1 MVVETKRSFCRFCHA
16 SCAMVVEVEDDKIV
30 SVRGDKED
38 HLFHG
43 YTCIKGRQLPDMHN
57 LPDRMITSKIR
68 QPDGSFRDIA
78 TADALKLAGER
89 MKKMVEEHG
98 PHSVAVYCGT
108 NAFQN
113 SAVLGTS
120 YAFAQGIGSRNWYT
134 SVTVDQPAKVF
145 TTARYGMWM
154 GGGNAFTDSDVAMF
168 VGNNPIVSHYSGGM
182 PTSSPSR
189 GLRDA
194 LDRGLKLIVADP
206 RVSDMGKLAHVYL
219 PVKPGE
225 DPALLAGMLN
235 VIFEEK
241 LYDQNFVAAHV
252 DGLEEL
258 EAAVKPMTPEVA
270 AKRAG
275 VDKDELIRAAR
286 MFAGANKGRVVT
298 GTGPEMAGNGTLTE
312 YLVASLNILCAR
324 FNQEGERVSA
334 PMVFNPMSGLS
345 KKAQVAPKMPTFGEG
360 FAKSRIRGLGVL
372 GKEMPCNVLADE
384 ILTPGEGQIKALISI
399 GGNPE
404 IAFPDQQK
412 VRRALDKCELF
423 IQVDPWMSASAKRAD
438 MILAPS
444 MCLEREDINNVSDAF
459 TEEAYAHYTEAMVPP
474 PGDTMDEYEMV
485 WWLAKHMGIEMNF
498 PGGPVSMEECPDK
511 ATVLDLISEGS
522 LLKPSKAKA
531 DAAALERKGAAIT
544 YDELHPVV
552 GPADPE
558 AQEKFDLNAGA
569 MPSELMDYASNDP
582 AVDGFDFRL
591 ISRRS
596 RHRYNSNGHT
606 FPKLVAKMPTN
617 PAFFNPGDLAAAG
630 IEDGAIIEITSPTA
644 SIFGLARADEKVRPG
659 VISMSHAFGD
669 SEAGKDEVMTRGGS
683 TNRLLSDD
691 SNIDPITGQALQSA
705 IPVRV
710 SAA

>member
-1 MVVETKRSFCRFCHA
+1 MTVESKRTFCRFCHA
-16 SCAMVVEVEDDKIV
+16 SCAMIVEVENDKIL
-30 SVRGDKED
+30 SVKGDKED

-43 YTCIKGRQLPDMHN
+43 YTCIKGRQMTDMHN
-57 LPDRMITSKIR
+57 LPERMITSKIR
-68 QPDGSFRDIA
+68 QPDGSLKDIA
-78 TADALKLAGER
+78 TADALKLIGEK
-89 MKKMVEEHG
+89 MKIMVAEHG

-113 SAVLGTS
+113 SAMLGTA
-120 YAFAQGIGSRNWYT
+120 YAFTQGIGSRNFYT

-145 TTARYGMWM
+145 TTARYGTWM
-154 GGGNAFTDSDVAMF
+154 GGGNAFTESDVAMF
-168 VGNNPIVSHYSGGM
+168 VGNNPIVSHYSSGM

-194 LDRGLKLIVADP
+194 LERGLKLIVADP
-206 RVSDMGKLAHVYL
+206 RVNEMGKLAHIHL

-235 VIFEEK
+235 VIFAEK

-252 DGLEEL
+252 DGVEEL
-258 EAAVKPMTPEVA
+258 EAAVKPITPDIA

-275 VDKDELIRAAR
+275 VDKDQLIAAAR

-324 FNQEGERVSA
+324 FNQEGEKVSA
-334 PMVFNPMSGLS
+334 PMVFNPLMGGP
-345 KKAQVAPKMPTFGEG
+345 KKAQVAPKMATFGEG
-360 FAKSRIRGLGVL
+360 FAKSRIRGLGLL
-372 GKEMPCNVLADE
+372 GKEMPCNVMADE

-412 VRRALDKCELF
+412 VRRALDECELF

-438 MILAPS
+438 IILAPS

-459 TEEAYAHYTEAMVPP
+459 TEEAYAHYTEAMVPA
-474 PGDTMDEYEMV
+474 PGDTMDEYEML
-485 WWLAKHMGIEMNF
+485 WWLAKHMGVEMNY
-498 PGGPVSMEECPDK
+498 PGGPASMDKCPDK

-522 LLKPSKAKA
+522 LVKPSEAKA

-552 GPADPE
+552 GPADPD
-558 AQEKFDLNAGA
+558 AQEKFDLAAGA
-569 MPSELMDYASNDP
+569 MPSELIDYAANDP
-582 AVDGFDFRL
+582 VENGFDFRL

-596 RHRYNSNGHT
+596 KHRYNSNGHT
-606 FPKLVAKMPTN
+606 FPKLIEKMPTN

-644 SIFGLARADEKVRPG
+644 SIFGLAKADDKVRPG

-669 SEAGKDEVMTRGGS
+669 SDAGKDDVMTKGGS
-683 TNRLLSDD
+683 TNRLIVDNDHL
-691 SNIDPITGQALQSA
+691 DPITGQAIQSA

>member
-57 LPDRMITSKIR
+57 LPDRMINSKIR

-275 VDKDELIRAAR
+275 VDKDELIKAAR

-412 VRRALDKCELF
+412 VRRALDECELF

-522 LLKPSKAKA
+522 LLKPSMAKA

-669 SEAGKDEVMTRGGS
+669 SEAGKDEVMTKGGS
-683 TNRLLSDD
+683 TNRLLTDD

>member
-1 MVVETKRSFCRFCHA
+1 MI
-16 SCAMVVEVEDDKIV
+16 VEVEDDKV
-30 SVRGDKED
+30 KSVRGDKED

-68 QPDGSFRDIA
+68 QPDGSFRDIS
-78 TADALKLAGER
+78 TAEALKLAGEQ

-98 PHSVAVYCGT
+98 PHSIAVYCGT

-154 GGGNAFTDSDVAMF
+154 GGGNAFTESDVAMF

-194 LDRGLKLIVADP
+194 KARGLKVIVADP
-206 RVSDMGKLAHVYL
+206 RVSEMGKLADIYL

-252 DGLEEL
+252 DGVEEL
-258 EAAVKPMTPEVA
+258 EAAVKHMTPDIA

-275 VDKDELIRAAR
+275 VEKDQLVAAAR

-334 PMVFNPMSGLS
+334 PMVFNPLMGGP

-360 FAKSRIRGLGVL
+360 FPKSRIRGLGHL

-384 ILTPGEGQIKALISI
+384 ILTPGEGQVRALISI

-412 VRRALDKCELF
+412 VRRALDECELF
-423 IQVDPWMSASAKRAD
+423 IQIDPWMSASARRAD

-459 TEEAYAHYTEAMVPP
+459 TEEAYGHYTEAMVPP
-474 PGDTMDEYEMV
+474 PGDTMDEYEML

-498 PGGPVSMEECPDK
+498 PGGPVSMETCPDK

-552 GPADPE
+552 GPADPD

-569 MPSELMDYASNDP
+569 MPSELIEYAANDP
-582 AVDGFDFRL
+582 VESGFDFRL

-596 RHRYNSNGHT
+596 KHRYNSNGHT
-606 FPKLVAKMPTN
+606 FPKLVEKMPTN
-617 PAFFNPGDLAAAG
+617 PAFFNPADLAAAG
-630 IEDGAIIEITSPTA
+630 IEDGAIIEISSPTA
-644 SIFGLARADEKVRPG
+644 SIFGLAKADDKVRPG

-669 SEAGKDEVMTRGGS
+669 SEAGKDDVMTKGGS
-683 TNRLLSDD
+683 TNRLIVDND
-691 SNIDPITGQALQSA
+691 HIDPITGQAMQSA
-705 IPVRV
+705 IPVKI
-710 SAA
+710 AAA

>member
-1 MVVETKRSFCRFCHA
+1 MAVETKRSFCRFCHA
-16 SCAMVVEVEDDKIV
+16 SCAMVVEVENDKVV

-43 YTCIKGRQLPDMHN
+43 YTCVKGRQLPDMHN

-89 MKKMVEEHG
+89 MKQMVEESG
-98 PHSVAVYCGT
+98 PHSIAVYCGT

-182 PTSSPSR
+182 PTASPSR

-194 LDRGLKLIVADP
+194 KERGLKVIVADP
-206 RVSDMGKLAHVYL
+206 RVSEMGKLADIYL

-235 VIFEEK
+235 VILEEK

-258 EAAVKPMTPEVA
+258 EASVRPITPDIA

-275 VDKDELIRAAR
+275 VEKDQLIAAAR

-324 FNQEGERVSA
+324 FNQEGERISA
-334 PMVFNPMSGLS
+334 PMLFNPLSGMP
-345 KKAQVAPKMPTFGEG
+345 KKAQVAAKMPTFGEG

-384 ILTPGEGQIKALISI
+384 ILTPGEGQIRALISI

-412 VRRALDKCELF
+412 VRRALDECELF

-459 TEEAYAHYTEAMVPP
+459 TEEAYAHYTEAMVPA
-474 PGDTMDEYEMV
+474 PGDTMDEYEML
-485 WWLAKHMGIEMNF
+485 WRLAKHMGIEMNF
-498 PGGPVSMEECPDK
+498 PGGPVSMDECPDK

-544 YDELHPVV
+544 YEELHPVV

-558 AQEKFDLNAGA
+558 AEEKFDLNAGA
-569 MPSELMDYASNDP
+569 MPRQLIDYAANDP
-582 AVDGFDFRL
+582 AQDGFDFRL

-596 RHRYNSNGHT
+596 KHRYNSNGHT
-606 FPKLVAKMPTN
+606 FPKLVEKMPTN
-617 PAFFNPGDLAAAG
+617 PAFFNPADLVAAG

-644 SIFGLARADEKVRPG
+644 SIFGLAKADDKVRPG

-669 SEAGKDEVMTRGGS
+669 SEAGKDDVMTKGGS
-683 TNRLLSDD
+683 TNRLLTDD

>member
-1 MVVETKRSFCRFCHA
+1 MI
-16 SCAMVVEVEDDKIV
+16 VEVEDNKV
-30 SVRGDKED
+30 KSVRGDKED

-68 QPDGSFRDIA
+68 QPDGSFKDIS
-78 TADALKLAGER
+78 TAEALKLAGEQ

-98 PHSVAVYCGT
+98 PHSIAIYCGT

-154 GGGNAFTDSDVAMF
+154 GGGNAFTESDVAMF

-194 LDRGLKLIVADP
+194 KARGMKVIVADP
-206 RVSDMGKLAHVYL
+206 RVSDMGKLADIYL

-225 DPALLAGMLN
+225 DPALLAGILN

-252 DGLEEL
+252 DGVEEL
-258 EAAVKPMTPEVA
+258 EEAVKHMTPDIA

-275 VDKDELIRAAR
+275 VEKDQLVAAAR

-334 PMVFNPMSGLS
+334 PMVFNPLMGGPR
-345 KKAQVAPKMPTFGEG
+345 KAQVAPKMPTFGEG
-360 FAKSRIRGLGVL
+360 FPKSRIRGLGHL

-384 ILTPGEGQIKALISI
+384 ILTPGEGQVRALISI

-412 VRRALDKCELF
+412 VRRALDECELF
-423 IQVDPWMSASAKRAD
+423 IQIDPWMSASAKRAD

-459 TEEAYAHYTEAMVPP
+459 TEEAYGHYTEAMVPP
-474 PGDTMDEYEMV
+474 PGDTMDEYEML

-498 PGGPVSMEECPDK
+498 PGGPVSMETCPDK

-522 LLKPSKAKA
+522 LLKPSKARA

-544 YDELHPVV
+544 YEDLHPVV
-552 GPADPE
+552 GPADPD
-558 AQEKFDLNAGA
+558 AQEKFDLAAGA
-569 MPSELMDYASNDP
+569 MPSELIDYAANDP
-582 AVDGFDFRL
+582 VESGFDFRL

-606 FPKLVAKMPTN
+606 FPKLVEKMPTN
-617 PAFFNPGDLAAAG
+617 PAFFNPADLAAAG
-630 IEDGAIIEITSPTA
+630 IEDGAIIEISSPNA
-644 SIFGLARADEKVRPG
+644 SIFGLARADEKIRPG

-669 SEAGKDEVMTRGGS
+669 SEAGKDDVMTKGGS
-683 TNRLLSDD
+683 TNRLIVDD
-691 SNIDPITGQALQSA
+691 ADIDPITGQAMQSA
-705 IPVRV
+705 IPVKI
-710 SAA
+710 AAA

>member
-57 LPDRMITSKIR
+57 LPDRMINSKIR

-275 VDKDELIRAAR
+275 VDKDELIKAAR

-412 VRRALDKCELF
+412 VRRALDECELF

-474 PGDTMDEYEMV
+474 PGDTMDEYEML

-522 LLKPSKAKA
+522 LLKPSMAKA